1 MRKKFTSIILTL
13 TLVFMCALT
22 GVAEAA
28 QVSAATGSSSAASVK
43 SGDYMYYSIEN
54 KLYKVNVSTKKT
66 TLVYKNSNTD
76 KRMWDLTVK
85 DGWIY
90 GKIVDSGPYEAESV
104 GYVFRVRTT
113 GKNFKK
119 MKLGTNPVIY
129 NGSIYYYKCKLSA
142 DGNFYDGVGIYKMTL
157 SGSSEKCI
165 KKTSSLNEFII
176 YKSNIYYTNTGTKD
190 KDYLRRMPIAGGT
203 SKIMFSFD
211 HDICSVYSLKAYN
224 DYIYFNFLDGSNGDE
239 IIYKIKTT
247 STTKYKAVTTGG
259 VNGFLDLMDLNSG
272 YIYYSLYN
280 REKDCAYLYRM
291 NLSTKAKTLI
301 MKKDYIVDATVS
313 SGYMIVTYN
322 YFDENAG
329 YIDDNTCKYLCT
341 TTGKSGKILGTYWT
355 FM

>member
-104 GYVFRVRTT
+104 GYIFRVRTT
-113 GKNFKK
+113 GKDFKK

-176 YKSNIYYTNTGTKD
+176 YKSNIYAKEAVVT
-190 KDYLRRMPIAGGT
+190 
-203 SKIMFSFD
+203 MF
-211 HDICSVYSLKAYN
+211 
-224 DYIYFNFLDGSNGDE
+224 
-239 IIYKIKTT
+239 
-247 STTKYKAVTTGG
+247 
-259 VNGFLDLMDLNSG
+259 
-272 YIYYSLYN
+272 
-280 REKDCAYLYRM
+280 
-291 NLSTKAKTLI
+291 
-301 MKKDYIVDATVS
+301 
-313 SGYMIVTYN
+313 
-322 YFDENAG
+322 
-329 YIDDNTCKYLCT
+329 
-341 TTGKSGKILGTYWT
+341 
-355 FM
+355 